1 MRFDATQDNKLQEFG
16 AKSTAL
22 LGGLHPPTIAIA
34 LSSSYPAVDIVAFCN
49 KNNEPNKPRI
59 IYAVISAC

>member
-1 MRFDATQDNKLQEFG
+1 MRFDATQHNTMQEFG

-49 KNNEPNKPRI
+49 KNNEPNKQRI